1 MEGVSPFKVKKSKLP
16 PIQRKSELLA
26 DAKKRREE
34 RIKRDAEEA
43 NEAGK
48 HFRLKFSKGT
58 IGGCEKEKRGTDK
71 KRGGRDQ

>member
-58 IGGCEKEKRGTDK
+58 IVENGALSLEEVYDFFHGTD
-71 KRGGRDQ
+71 

>member
-48 HFRLKFSKGT
+48 HFRLKFSKGSVAF
-58 IGGCEKEKRGTDK
+58 CEPKYAETD
-71 KRGGRDQ
+71 